1 MTAAKDTWTG
11 SERRE
16 FCTLCQVRI
25 DEKIKGACAKA
36 RIAMWL
42 SGILVAICFAAT
54 GISYSAKADVANQK
68 EAMVKQ
74 ERILTEILK
83 DQKVIS
89 HDLNQIAEFVNLLK
103 AGKIVVHEHARNG
116 RDHEEDN
123 RSN

>member
-1 MTAAKDTWTG
+1 MTSAKDTWTG

-16 FCTLCQVRI
+16 FCMLCQKSME
-25 DEKIKGACAKA
+25 EKINSMGKSACTKA

-42 SGILVAICFAAT
+42 SGLLVVICFAAT

-68 EAMVKQ
+68 E
-74 ERILTEILK
+74 ILSEIRK
-83 DQKVIS
+83 EQKVIS